1 MARATLGGH
10 ACDESGVR
18 LETNLQKFVLFDTI
32 ADPRRT
38 SCMQASV
45 AGSEWMKAGG
55 GVEILIR
62 QFIITETQCGRTA
75 N

>member
-38 SCMQASV
+38 SYMQASV
-45 AGSEWMKAGG
+45 AGSEWM
-55 GVEILIR
+55 
-62 QFIITETQCGRTA
+62 
-75 N
+75 